1 MDQLQSSSAHSS
13 LFVSFAL
20 SRRTELLTCSATQNS
35 FGKIRDQAQQLTREY
50 NLQCCYLFYPVL
62 KQHIQYDFEACD
74 NDPVRKVT
82 TEHDSAAE
90 TLTKEAKNLAGRV
103 VKENASIREHAKKLA
118 LCQSLRDAG
127 QRTDPNDPNGP
138 DLDTKIDEFR
148 DQIRRSETEKAKAE
162 ACLQCLRDGG
172 INVDEW
178 VQEAEIMG
186 VQELTRSASSISMR
200 TDASGQGEN
209 PSSDSF
215 YDSDKEEAAGT
226 TAAAAGGGKPK
237 AEQQLSRDRTFS
249 DSDEEPEERER
260 AAPTSSAPVAMM
272 AASGGGGVGGWDDP
286 TEVNWDNEEEDKD
299 DPIVPEPKEAIFKC
313 TALYSYTVS
322 RAAAAAA
329 AGVCG

>member
-1 MDQLQSSSAHSS
+1 M
-13 LFVSFAL
+13 
-20 SRRTELLTCSATQNS
+20 
-35 FGKIRDQAQQLTREY
+35 
-50 NLQCCYLFYPVL
+50 
-62 KQHIQYDFEACD
+62 
-74 NDPVRKVT
+74 T

-103 VKENASIREHAKKLA
+103 VKENASIRENAKKLA
-118 LCQSLRDAG
+118 LCQSLRDSG

-138 DLDTKIDEFR
+138 DLDTKIEEFR

-215 YDSDKEEAAGT
+215 YDSDKEDTQTQNQAQSQAQ
-226 TAAAAGGGKPK
+226 AKPK

-249 DSDEEPEERER
+249 DSDDEPEERP
-260 AAPTSSAPVAMM
+260 AAAAASSSSAAAAA
-272 AASGGGGVGGWDDP
+272 AASSSSMMGGGGWDDP
-286 TEVNWDNEEEDKD
+286 TEVNWGAEEEEDKD
-299 DPIVPEPKEAIFKC
+299 EPIVPEPKEAIFKC
-313 TALYSYTVS
+313 TALYSYTVMVGQDSCRINTNYVPPAGPES
-322 RAAAAAA
+322 RRAHHRRE
-329 AGVCG
+329 

>member
-1 MDQLQSSSAHSS
+1 MDQLQSFSAHSS

-226 TAAAAGGGKPK
+226 TGAAAAGGGKPK

-322 RAAAAAA
+322 RAAAAA
-329 AGVCG
+329 GVSG

>member
-1 MDQLQSSSAHSS
+1 
-13 LFVSFAL
+13 
-20 SRRTELLTCSATQNS
+20 
-35 FGKIRDQAQQLTREY
+35 
-50 NLQCCYLFYPVL
+50 VL

-82 TEHDSAAE
+82 AEHESAAE

-103 VKENASIREHAKKLA
+103 VKENASIRENAKKLA
-118 LCQSLRDAG
+118 LCQSLRDSG

-138 DLDTKIDEFR
+138 DLDTKIEEFR
-148 DQIRRSETEKAKAE
+148 DQIRRSETEKTKAE

-215 YDSDKEEAAGT
+215 YDSDKEETQAQASAQT
-226 TAAAAGGGKPK
+226 KAKP
-237 AEQQLSRDRTFS
+237 EQQLSRDRTFS
-249 DSDEEPEERER
+249 DSDEEPEVRPSV
-260 AAPTSSAPVAMM
+260 AATSSAA
-272 AASGGGGVGGWDDP
+272 AASSSVMASSAGGWDDP
-286 TEVNWDNEEEDKD
+286 TEVNWGAGEEEEDKD
-299 DPIVPEPKEAIFKC
+299 EPIVPEPKEAIFKC
-313 TALYSYTVS
+313 TALYSYTV
-322 RAAAAAA
+322 REILY
-329 AGVCG
+329 GKHRK

>member
-1 MDQLQSSSAHSS
+1 M
-13 LFVSFAL
+13 
-20 SRRTELLTCSATQNS
+20 
-35 FGKIRDQAQQLTREY
+35 
-50 NLQCCYLFYPVL
+50 L

-215 YDSDKEEAAGT
+215 YDSDKEEGATAVAAT
-226 TAAAAGGGKPK
+226 KPK
-237 AEQQLSRDRTFS
+237 QEQQLSRDRTFS
-249 DSDEEPEERER
+249 DSEEEPEERER
-260 AAPTSSAPVAMM
+260 AQPTAAAPVQM
-272 AASGGGGVGGWDDP
+272 SSGWDDP
-286 TEVNWDNEEEDKD
+286 TEVNWDEAEDDKD
-299 DPIVPEPKEAIFKC
+299 EPIVPEPKEAIFKC

-322 RAAAAAA
+322 GQRFKRIKS
-329 AGVCG
+329 GSLSTPLLLLGSKSG

>member
-1 MDQLQSSSAHSS
+1 M
-13 LFVSFAL
+13 
-20 SRRTELLTCSATQNS
+20 QNS

-82 TEHDSAAE
+82 TEHESAAE

-103 VKENASIREHAKKLA
+103 VKENASIREYAKKLA

-215 YDSDKEEAAGT
+215 YDSDKEDGATAVAAT
-226 TAAAAGGGKPK
+226 KPK
-237 AEQQLSRDRTFS
+237 QDQQLSRDRTFS
-249 DSDEEPEERER
+249 DSEDDAEERER
-260 AAPTSSAPVAMM
+260 AQPTAAAPVQM
-272 AASGGGGVGGWDDP
+272 SSGWDDP
-286 TEVNWDNEEEDKD
+286 TEVNWDEAEDDKD
-299 DPIVPEPKEAIFKC
+299 EPIVPEPKEAIFKC

-322 RAAAAAA
+322 GRRFKRNRREFNLLLAFF
-329 AGVCG
+329 G

>member
-1 MDQLQSSSAHSS
+1 MCVPTQTFHCIYLTVLYDISAIFYS
-13 LFVSFAL
+13 
-20 SRRTELLTCSATQNS
+20 RTELLTCSATQNS

-215 YDSDKEEAAGT
+215 YDSDKEEAAGA
-226 TAAAAGGGKPK
+226 TAVAVAKPK
-237 AEQQLSRDRTFS
+237 PEQQQQFSRDRTFS
-249 DSDEEPEERER
+249 DSDEEPEEQEKAQSSS
-260 AAPTSSAPVAMM
+260 AAPAQMLNAGSA
-272 AASGGGGVGGWDDP
+272 GGWDDP
-286 TEVNWDNEEEDKD
+286 TEVNWEEAEDDKD
-299 DPIVPEPKEAIFKC
+299 EPIVPEPKEAIFKC

-322 RAAAAAA
+322 AT
-329 AGVCG
+329 AG